1 MGSAADLN
9 YSADLER
16 LAEEVGYCVAESDA
30 TLMFGAEKD
39 YDSLSTAACRGAK
52 RGGGLTV
59 GVTYCKGLDVY
70 EKDNADIIIASGME
84 RGGGREFT
92 LVLSCD
98 AIIALSGGS
107 GTLTE
112 IAIAYQANIPV
123 VVLAGTGGWANKL
136 ANQYLDDRKR
146 ILIRSADT
154 PSAAVAIAIELT
166 EGNRLRT
173 KARGRGS

>member
-1 MGSAADLN
+1 M
-9 YSADLER
+9 
-16 LAEEVGYCVAESDA
+16 
-30 TLMFGAEKD
+30 
-39 YDSLSTAACRGAK
+39 
-52 RGGGLTV
+52 
-59 GVTYCKGLDVY
+59 Y

-112 IAIAYQANIPV
+112 IAIAYQDNIPV